1 MKEQILFNP
10 DNSGADICRTIK
22 HSYNGCRANLIRTST
37 FGQTGV
43 LEIETMQEL
52 INTDS
57 NGISRT
63 IVAQYGAKGIRVY
76 CVMTDLE

>member
-22 HSYNGCRANLIRTST
+22 YSYNGCRANLIRTST

-52 INTDS
+52 INADS
-57 NGISRT
+57 NGT
-63 IVAQYGAKGIRVY
+63 PMQYVT
-76 CVMTDLE
+76 VMGSAALIACFVEAVNV

>member
-10 DNSGADICRTIK
+10 DNSCTDICRTIK
-22 HSYNGCRANLIRTST
+22 HSYNGCRVNLIRTST

-52 INTDS
+52 INADS
-57 NGISRT
+57 NATQGRYEPAMGSADST
-63 IVAQYGAKGIRVY
+63 ACSEEEGK
-76 CVMTDLE
+76 E

>member
-52 INTDS
+52 INADS
-57 NGISRT
+57 
-63 IVAQYGAKGIRVY
+63 
-76 CVMTDLE
+76 VMGNAVLIACFVEAVKV